1 MGPETSC
8 KSVLYPL
15 RMKQIRLS
23 SLEKFLLTCVRT
35 VGLPAHR

>member
-1 MGPETSC
+1 
-8 KSVLYPL
+8 
-15 RMKQIRLS
+15 MKQIRLS